1 MNNPVSVFLIIVGI
15 VLAICFLILIIK
27 DRTKTLELIFAALL
41 SLFFFIASIFVSD
54 KNIQIE
60 PQTLETTVSIS
71 DTEPS
76 VHNEHSS
83 EPSSTQ
89 KESTEASTEPFT
101 INGNSFSKKLS
112 YNDESYTID
121 FNAPIT
127 GTYRFDY
134 TINDVNCNYKVI
146 LTDSK
151 KEIVFKSEYNTYEN
165 GDSCTLTKGEKY
177 TLTIEQLEG
186 FPIATIKIGVPSE
199 ASILKFNY

>member
-1 MNNPVSVFLIIVGI
+1 MDNSVSVILIIVGI

-27 DRTKTLELIFAALL
+27 DHTKIFELIFSALL
-41 SLFFFIASIFVSD
+41 SLFFFIASFVPD
-54 KNIQIE
+54 INIQTK
-60 PQTLETTVSIS
+60 PQTLEPTVSIS

-76 VHNEHSS
+76 EHNERSS
-83 EPSSTQ
+83 EPISTQ
-89 KESTEASTEPFT
+89 KESTESSTEPFT
-101 INGNSFSKKLS
+101 INRNSFSKKLS
-112 YNDESYTID
+112 YNDESYTIN

-134 TINDVNCNYKVI
+134 IINDVNCNYKVI

-151 KEIVFKSEYNTYEN
+151 NEIVFKSEYNTYEN
-165 GDSCTLTKGEKY
+165 GDSCKLTKGEKY
-177 TLTIEQLEG
+177 TLTIKQLEG